1 MKIKELKKELKT
13 KFKKLFIDIEK
24 DENGQWLNIYN
35 FENKKDIIGVNVY
48 DNTINLYNLDYN
60 GDDAWEVINFLRENY
75 NFKLE
80 QLFFIKPQTSLQGG
94 LAWGLK

>member
-80 QLFFIKPQTSLQGG
+80 
-94 LAWGLK
+94 